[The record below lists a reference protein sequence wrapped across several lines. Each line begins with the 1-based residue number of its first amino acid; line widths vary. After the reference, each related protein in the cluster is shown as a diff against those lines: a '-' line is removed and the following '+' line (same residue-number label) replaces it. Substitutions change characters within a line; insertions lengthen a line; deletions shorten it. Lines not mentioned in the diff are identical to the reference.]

1 MRAGGAREAKRH
13 RVRKNTELL
22 PGSCRP
28 AALPKIKSR
37 DTPFL
42 LPKRVEEFQAA
53 GGGCS
58 RTPTHPTHC
67 TACRLPGARPR
78 PPLADSGNFFF
89 PVM

>member
-13 RVRKNTELL
+13 RVRKNTE
-22 PGSCRP
+22 
-28 AALPKIKSR
+28 LPKIKSR

>member
-1 MRAGGAREAKRH
+1 MRARGAREAKRH

-28 AALPKIKSR
+28 AALPKIKAR

-42 LPKRVEEFQAA
+42 LPKLVEEFQAA

-58 RTPTHPTHC
+58 RTPTHPHAPHALHSLQAAWC
-67 TACRLPGARPR
+67 PAPPTARRQR
-78 PPLADSGNFFF
+78 
-89 PVM
+89 